1 MTEAEPVACELPPGE
16 SRPSVARCVHCA
28 QPLVSDA
35 FAPYCCR
42 GCRAVHAILNKAG
55 LTRYYE
61 LRRGPGL
68 PPTDLDSR
76 HIDHKW
82 LELLEAERSEQSGVT
97 RVELDIQGIHCAAC
111 VWLIEELFRR
121 QGGASAGTMSINPAL
136 GRIELRISPDF
147 ALTEWVDSVE
157 GLGYLLGPARGGGAR
172 PSDDL
177 LLRVGICT
185 ALAMNVM
192 LFGAAIYLGLREGP
206 VYEILNDLS
215 YAAGVLAVLVG
226 GSVFIGSALRAV
238 RRRVLHLDV
247 PIALGITLAFA
258 GSTWSFFFASGEAA
272 YIDTLTVFVALMLVG
287 RWLQQR
293 MLERNRAQL
302 LADDGTES
310 LLTREVKDG
319 VVRIVHCIGIQEG
332 DRLLIAPG
340 DLVPVELRVLD
351 ESVRCS
357 LDWIDGESRP
367 RRFGAGDAVP
377 AGAFNVGERAFSG
390 VALTSFASSSLVG
403 LLGSDPASKGDGPLS
418 TQWWARL
425 SRYYVIGVIT
435 LATVAIS
442 YWWFRSGEPL
452 RAIEVGT
459 AVLVV
464 TCPCAFG
471 IAAPLA
477 YELVLTQLRRAGIFV
492 RVGDFLDRV
501 RAMTRIVFDKT
512 GTLTTGTLE
521 VVNPSVLEG
530 LSGDEISVLYNMA
543 ARSAHPKSVAVRRA
557 LEGQPAARFME
568 LDTEEHLG
576 RGISTLRVDIA
587 YKLGAPDWA
596 ADASSAAE
604 GDGDVVFSA
613 NGRALASLRTDEQ
626 LRPGAQDE
634 IDKLEQAGYAL
645 AILSGDAQAR
655 VTSLGESLGMPPED
669 CIGDKSPEQ
678 KAAYVREH
686 EAARTL
692 LVGDGLNDQVA
703 MREAACSG
711 TPAVNRPFMASRC
724 DFYFVSPGLHP
735 VAQVLRASD
744 SLAHVVRR
752 ILAFAIAYNL
762 VAVSLAMAGFMKP
775 WVAAVLMP
783 LSSLITLAYT
793 VMMLSS
799 KRLPWRS

>member
-1 MTEAEPVACELPPGE
+1 MTSAPAVCEAP
-16 SRPSVARCVHCA
+16 ARDATRTASHCVHCA
-28 QPLVSDA
+28 QPLIDDA
-35 FAPYCCR
+35 FSPYCCR
-42 GCRAVHAILNKAG
+42 GCRAVHAILSKAG

-76 HIDHKW
+76 RIDHKW
-82 LELLEAERSEQSGVT
+82 LELIESVRADDGGLA

-121 QGGASAGTMSINPAL
+121 HGGARAGVMSINPAL
-136 GRIELRISPDF
+136 GRIELRISPEFPLSD
-147 ALTEWVDSVE
+147 WVDSVE
-157 GLGYLLGPARGGGAR
+157 SLGYLLGPARSSGSR

-177 LLRVGICT
+177 LLRVGICA

-192 LFGAAIYLGLREGP
+192 LFAAAIYLGLREGP
-206 VYEILNDLS
+206 IYAILNDLS

-226 GSVFIGSALRAV
+226 GSVFIGSAFRAL

-247 PIALGITLAFA
+247 PIALGIVLAFA
-258 GSTWSFFFASGEAA
+258 GSTWSFFAASGEAV

-310 LLTREVKDG
+310 LLTRQVENG
-319 VVRIVHCIGIQEG
+319 VVRIVHCIGIHEG
-332 DRLLIAPG
+332 DQLLVAPG
-340 DLVPVELRVLD
+340 DLVPVQLRVL
-351 ESVRCS
+351 EQSVRCS

-367 RRFGAGDAVP
+367 RRFDTGETVP
-377 AGAFNVGERAFSG
+377 AGAFNVGERAFTG
-390 VALTSFASSSLVG
+390 VATTDFSKSSLVG
-403 LLGSDPASKGDGPLS
+403 LLGNDPAAKGDGPLA
-418 TQWWARL
+418 TQWWSQL
-425 SRYYVIGVIT
+425 SRYYVVGVIG
-435 LATVAIS
+435 LATAAVS
-442 YWWFRSGEPL
+442 YWWWRSGEPL

-477 YELVLTQLRRAGIFV
+477 YELVQTQLRRAGVFV

-501 RAMTRIVFDKT
+501 RSVTRLVFDKT
-512 GTLTTGTLE
+512 GTLTTGSLE
-521 VVNPSVLEG
+521 VVDPSPLLWLTE
-530 LSGDEISVLYNMA
+530 DQARVLYNMT

-557 LEGQPAARFME
+557 LEGRPSARLADLE
-568 LDTEEHLG
+568 VTEQAGKGVSADHDG
-576 RGISTLRVDIA
+576 ARYR
-587 YKLGAPDWA
+587 LGAPGWA
-596 ADASSAAE
+596 GAPLAPRD
-604 GDGDVVFSA
+604 DVVFA
-613 NGRALASLRTDEQ
+613 CDGETLASIATDEK
-626 LRPGAQDE
+626 LRPGARDE
-634 IDKLEQAGYAL
+634 IEKLERAGYQL
-645 AILSGDAQAR
+645 AILSGDAQSR
-655 VTSLGESLGMPPED
+655 VTAMGRSLGMAAGE

-678 KAAYVREH
+678 KADYVRAH
-686 EAARTL
+686 APARTL
-692 LVGDGLNDQVA
+692 LIGDGLNDQVA

-711 TPAVNRPFMASRC
+711 TPAVDRPFMAARC
-724 DFYFVSPGLHP
+724 DFYFVSPGLRP
-735 VAQVLRASD
+735 VAQVLRASQ

-762 VAVSLAMAGFMKP
+762 VAVSIAMAGWMKP

-783 LSSLITLAYT
+783 LSSLLTLAYT
-793 VMMLSS
+793 VMMLSG
-799 KRLPWRS
+799 KRLRWRS

>member
-1 MTEAEPVACELPPGE
+1 VTTPQPAVYETHTEQRLPAG
-16 SRPSVARCVHCA
+16 SHCMHCA
-28 QPLVSDA
+28 QPLVDDT

-42 GCRAVHAILNKAG
+42 GCRAVHAILNKTG
-55 LTRYYE
+55 LTRYYD

-68 PPTDLDSR
+68 PPADLDSR
-76 HIDHKW
+76 LIDHKW
-82 LELLEAERSEQSGVT
+82 LELIEEKRAEERGPS

-111 VWLIEELFRR
+111 VWLVEELFRR
-121 QGGASAGTMSINPAL
+121 HGGAKQGVMSINPAL
-136 GRIELRISPDF
+136 GRIDLRVSSEF
-147 ALTEWVDSVE
+147 ALTDWVDAVE
-157 GLGYLLGPARGGGAR
+157 GLGYLLGPARAGGAR

-177 LLRVGICT
+177 LLRVGICA

-192 LFGAAIYLGLREGP
+192 LFAAAIYLGLREGP
-206 VYEILNDLS
+206 VYAVLNDLS

-226 GSVFIGSALRAV
+226 GSVFIGSAFRAV

-247 PIALGITLAFA
+247 PIALGIILAFA
-258 GSTWSFFFASGEAA
+258 GSTWSFFFASGEAV

-310 LLTREVKDG
+310 LLTREIKDG

-340 DLVPVELRVLD
+340 DLVPVELEVVD
-351 ESVRCS
+351 DTVRCS

-367 RRFGAGDAVP
+367 RRFDAGDTVP
-377 AGAFNVGERAFSG
+377 AGAFNVGDGAFSG
-390 VALTSFASSSLVG
+390 TAMTSFAASSLVG
-403 LLGSDPASKGDGPLS
+403 LLGRDPASKGDGPLA
-418 TQWWARL
+418 TLWWSRL
-425 SRYYVIGVIT
+425 SRFYVVGVVT
-435 LATVAIS
+435 LATAAIS
-442 YWWFRSGEPL
+442 YWWWRSGEPL

-477 YELVLTQLRRAGIFV
+477 YELVLTQLRRGGIFV

-521 VVNPSVLEG
+521 VVDRAPLHR
-530 LSGDEISVLYNMA
+530 LSEAQVSALYNMA

-557 LEGQPAARFME
+557 LEGHPAARFVE
-568 LDTEEHLG
+568 IEAEERTG
-576 RGISTLRVDIA
+576 YGISATVAEIHYR
-587 YKLGAPDWA
+587 LGAPNWA
-596 ADASSAAE
+596 TGADSA
-604 GDGDVVFSA
+604 DGDVIFAA
-613 NGRALASLRTDEQ
+613 NEQALAILETDEQ
-626 LRPGAQDE
+626 LRPGARDE
-634 IDKLEQAGYAL
+634 IDKLERRGYAL
-645 AILSGDAQAR
+645 TILSGDAQAR
-655 VTSLGESLGMPPED
+655 VTALGASLGMPDEA
-669 CIGDKSPEQ
+669 CIGDSSPED
-678 KAAYVREH
+678 KAAYVRAH
-686 EAARTL
+686 EPARTL

-703 MREAACSG
+703 MRESACSG

-752 ILAFAIAYNL
+752 ILTFAIAYNL
-762 VAVSLAMAGFMKP
+762 VAVSLAMAGLMKP

-793 VMMLSS
+793 VMMLSAR
-799 KRLPWRS
+799 RLPWRS

>member
-1 MTEAEPVACELPPGE
+1 VTTPEPAVRDASAQRSLL
-16 SRPSVARCVHCA
+16 SASRCVHCA
-28 QPLVSDA
+28 QPLLNDT

-42 GCRAVHAILNKAG
+42 GCRAVHGILTKAG
-55 LTRYYE
+55 LGRYYD

-68 PPTDLDSR
+68 PPADLESR
-76 HIDHKW
+76 RIDHKW
-82 LELLEAERSEQSGVT
+82 LELIEEARVRESRVT

-121 QGGASAGTMSINPAL
+121 HGGVQTGVMSINPAL
-136 GRIELRISPDF
+136 GRVELRISQAFPLSD
-147 ALTEWVDSVE
+147 WVDSVE
-157 GLGYLLGPARGGGAR
+157 ALGYLLGPARSAGAR

-177 LLRVGICT
+177 LLRVGICG
-185 ALAMNVM
+185 ALAGNVM
-192 LFGAAIYLGLREGP
+192 LFAAAIYLGLHEGP
-206 VYEILNDLS
+206 VYELLNQLS
-215 YAAGVLAVLVG
+215 YAAGVLAVFVG

-247 PIALGITLAFA
+247 PIALGIVLAFA
-258 GSTWSFFFASGEAA
+258 GSTYSFFFASGQAA
-272 YIDTLTVFVALMLVG
+272 YIDTLTVFVALMLAG

-310 LLTREVKDG
+310 LLTREIKEG
-319 VVRIVHCIGIQEG
+319 VVRIVHCIGIEKE

-351 ESVRCS
+351 HAASCS

-367 RRFGAGDAVP
+367 RRFGRGETVP
-377 AGAFNVGERAFSG
+377 AGAFNIGERAFSG
-390 VALTSFASSSLVG
+390 LATTDFAASSLVG
-403 LLGSDPASKGDGPLS
+403 LLGRDPASEGDGPLS
-418 TQWWARL
+418 TRWWSQL
-425 SRYYVIGVIT
+425 SRYYVVGVVT
-435 LATVAIS
+435 LAATAIG
-442 YWWFRSGEPL
+442 YWWWRTADPL
-452 RAIEVGT
+452 FAIEVGT

-512 GTLTTGTLE
+512 GTLTTGMLE
-521 VVNPSVLEG
+521 VVNPAELQA
-530 LSGDEISVLYNMA
+530 LSARQITLLYNMA

-557 LEGQPAARFME
+557 LEGHQAARFAE
-568 LDTEEHLG
+568 LEVEEQTG
-576 RGISTLRVDIA
+576 YGISAEEGGKQYR
-587 YKLGAPDWA
+587 LGAPSWA
-596 ADASSAAE
+596 APESTRE
-604 GDGDVVFSA
+604 GDVVFSVDREVLC
-613 NGRALASLRTDEQ
+613 GLQTDEQ
-626 LRPGAQDE
+626 LRPGARAE
-634 IDKLEQAGYAL
+634 IERLESDGYEL
-645 AILSGDAQAR
+645 AILSGDAPSR
-655 VTSLGESLGMPPED
+655 VVVLGASLGMPENV
-669 CIGDKSPEQ
+669 CIGGQTPEQ
-678 KAAYVREH
+678 KAKYVREH
-686 EAARTL
+686 DPERTL
-692 LVGDGLNDQVA
+692 LVGDGLNDQGA

-744 SLAHVVRR
+744 ALAQVVRR
-752 ILAFAIAYNL
+752 ILAFAIAYNV
-762 VAVSLAMAGFMKP
+762 VAVSIAMAGFMRP

-783 LSSLITLAYT
+783 LSSIITLAYT
-793 VMMLSS
+793 VMMLSR
-799 KRLPWRS
+799 KGLPWRS

>member
-1 MTEAEPVACELPPGE
+1 
-16 SRPSVARCVHCA
+16 
-28 QPLVSDA
+28 LVSES

-42 GCRAVHAILNKAG
+42 GCRTVHAILNKAG

-68 PPTDLDSR
+68 PPADLDSR
-76 HIDHKW
+76 RVDHKW
-82 LELLEAERSEQSGVT
+82 LELLESERAAEDGISRI
-97 RVELDIQGIHCAAC
+97 ELDIQGIHCAAC

-121 QGGASAGTMSINPAL
+121 HGGARVGTMWINPAL
-136 GRIELRISPDF
+136 GRIELRVSPEFPLSD
-147 ALTEWVDSVE
+147 WVDAVE
-157 GLGYLLGPARGGGAR
+157 GLGYLLGPSKSGGGR
-172 PSDDL
+172 SSDDL
-177 LLRVGICT
+177 LLRVGICA

-192 LFGAAIYLGLREGP
+192 LFAAAIYLGLREGP
-206 VYEILNDLS
+206 IYELLNQLS

-226 GSVFIGSALRAV
+226 GSVFIGSAVRAV
-238 RRRVLHLDV
+238 RGRILHLDV
-247 PIALGITLAFA
+247 PIALGIVLAFA
-258 GSTWSFFFASGEAA
+258 GSTWSFFFASGEAI

-319 VVRIVHCIGIQEG
+319 VVRIVHCIGVREG
-332 DRLLIAPG
+332 DRLLVAPG

-351 ESVRCS
+351 ESARCS

-367 RRFGAGDAVP
+367 RRFEPGTSIP
-377 AGAFNVGERAFSG
+377 AGAFNVGERAFTG
-390 VALTSFASSSLVG
+390 VAATDFASSSLVG
-403 LLGSDPASKGDGPLS
+403 LLGSDPASTGDGPLS
-418 TQWWARL
+418 TGWWSQL
-425 SRYYVIGVIT
+425 SRFYVIGVVT
-435 LATVAIS
+435 LAAVGIA
-442 YWWFRSGEPL
+442 YWWWHSGDPL

-501 RAMTRIVFDKT
+501 RTMTRIVFDKT

-521 VVNPSVLEG
+521 VVRPSILEG
-530 LSGDEISVLYNMA
+530 LSSEQIAVLYNMA

-557 LEGQPAARFME
+557 LEGHPAARFSEITVHETMGCGIE
-568 LDTEEHLG
+568 GNVQGIRYRLG
-576 RGISTLRVDIA
+576 STTWA
-587 YKLGAPDWA
+587 GEGAEPGGDLCFA
-596 ADASSAAE
+596 ADGE
-604 GDGDVVFSA
+604 V
-613 NGRALASLRTDEQ
+613 LLRLQTDEQ
-626 LRPGAQDE
+626 LRPGARDE
-634 IDKLEQAGYAL
+634 IDKLESRGYEL
-645 AILSGDAQAR
+645 TILSGDEQSR
-655 VTSLGESLGMPPED
+655 VTALGASLGLPEEA
-669 CIGDKSPEQ
+669 CIGSHSPEQ
-678 KAAYVREH
+678 KAEYVRSH

-744 SLAHVVRR
+744 DLAHVVRR

-762 VAVSLAMAGFMKP
+762 VAVSLALAGLMKP

-783 LSSLITLAYT
+783 TSSLLTLGYT
-793 VMMLSS
+793 VMMLSRE
-799 KRLPWRS
+799 RLPWRS

>member
-1 MTEAEPVACELPPGE
+1 M
-16 SRPSVARCVHCA
+16 HCA

-35 FAPYCCR
+35 FTPYCCR
-42 GCRAVHAILNKAG
+42 GCRAVHAVLTKAG
-55 LTRYYE
+55 LTRYYD
-61 LRRGPGL
+61 LRQGPGL
-68 PPTDLDSR
+68 PPADMESR
-76 HIDHKW
+76 RIDHKW
-82 LELLEAERSEQSGVT
+82 LELLEEERSAASGVT

-121 QGGASAGTMSINPAL
+121 HGGARAGAMSINPAL
-136 GRIELRISPDF
+136 GRIDLRVSPEF
-147 ALTEWVDSVE
+147 PLTEWIDSIE
-157 GLGYLLGPARGGGAR
+157 DLGYLLGPARSSGSR

-192 LFGAAIYLGLREGP
+192 LFAVAIYLGLREGQI
-206 VYEILNDLS
+206 YEILNQLS

-238 RRRVLHLDV
+238 RQRVLHLDV
-247 PIALGITLAFA
+247 PIALGIVLAFA
-258 GSTWSFFFASGEAA
+258 GSTWSFFFASGHAA

-319 VVRIVHCIGIQEG
+319 VVRIVHCIGVQKG

-351 ESVRCS
+351 DAASCS

-367 RRFGAGDAVP
+367 RRFRRDQTVP

-390 VALTSFASSSLVG
+390 TAATDFAASSLVG
-403 LLGSDPASKGDGPLS
+403 LLGRDPASKGDGPLT
-418 TQWWARL
+418 TQWWSRL
-425 SRYYVIGVIT
+425 SRYYVVGVIL
-435 LATVAIS
+435 LAAAGVS
-442 YWWFRSGEPL
+442 YWWWRTGDPL
-452 RAIEVGT
+452 VGIEVAT

-477 YELVLTQLRRAGIFV
+477 YELVLTRLRRAGIFV

-512 GTLTTGTLE
+512 GTLTTGMLE
-521 VVNPSVLEG
+521 VVDPAPLQA
-530 LSGDEISVLYNMA
+530 LSDREIALLYNLA

-557 LEGQPAARFME
+557 VEGHPAARFVE
-568 LDTEEHLG
+568 LGVEEHTGYGVSAVSLG
-576 RGISTLRVDIA
+576 QQYR
-587 YKLGAPDWA
+587 LGAPAWA
-596 ADASSAAE
+596 ATSAA
-604 GDGDVVFSA
+604 DGADVVFSVD
-613 NGRALASLRTDEQ
+613 GRARASLRTDEQ
-626 LRPGAQDE
+626 LRPGAQAE
-634 IDKLEQAGYAL
+634 IEGLEAAGYDL
-645 AILSGDAQAR
+645 SILSGDSPSR
-655 VTSLGESLGMPPED
+655 VVALGASLGMPADE
-669 CIGDKSPEQ
+669 CIGGQSPEQ
-678 KAAYVREH
+678 KAAYVRAH
-686 EAARTL
+686 EPARTL

-735 VAQVLRASD
+735 VAQIFRSAEG
-744 SLAHVVRR
+744 LAQVVRR

-762 VAVSLAMAGFMKP
+762 VAVSIALGGMMRP

-783 LSSLITLAYT
+783 LSSLLTIAYT
-793 VMMLSS
+793 VMMLSRE
-799 KRLPWRS
+799 RLSWRS